1 MTPSSDDI
9 VAVGLRLLGEL
20 DGFLAV
26 SANRLDEISEDDRNN
41 LYAALKAVS
50 MAIAAT
56 HPRRNDLSE

>member
-1 MTPSSDDI
+1 MTPTSDDI
-9 VAVGLRLLGEL
+9 VAVGLRLLREL

-26 SANRLDEISEDDRNN
+26 DANRLDEISEGDRNN

-56 HPRRNDLSE
+56 TPQRDDLAG